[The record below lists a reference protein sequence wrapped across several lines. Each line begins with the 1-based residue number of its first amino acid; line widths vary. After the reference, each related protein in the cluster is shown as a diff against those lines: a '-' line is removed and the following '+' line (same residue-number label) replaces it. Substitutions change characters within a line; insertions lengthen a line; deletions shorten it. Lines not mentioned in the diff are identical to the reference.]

1 MGSQEEAAAP
11 VSCGTICVAGG
22 PQSGSIPPWS
32 RSPCKSPFKMT
43 LEITSTNNVVKAI
56 ADGKAPRPAQLAA
69 AKGILPLPQAD
80 LLEALVVLAAS
91 ADEEVAST
99 AKQTL
104 SSQEEDKLLSV
115 VSSEAAPPIVLNH
128 YAVTPGAAHSVYEA
142 IVANPATPKDS
153 IIGIAQGSRNP
164 DLLELISLNQ
174 QLLIKSPEIIDAILA
189 NPNKSAEAERRAKET
204 KREFFEKERGAE
216 QIARELRAQ
225 GKEAAAEFIE
235 AAEFT
240 ENLSEDPASEGLSV
254 DDAMFLADLIEV
266 PDAEVDDSWLSL
278 EYIEEIYEETDAER
292 RAVVDKIVSDF
303 RTEDEDELTN
313 ERISMI
319 NRIMHM
325 NMRDRMKLAMKGNRE
340 ARNILIRDPNKIIST
355 AVIQNPKIT
364 EQEVEKIA
372 NMRSISGDVLRMIA
386 INRKWARNYKITL
399 MLCLNPRTP
408 LANVMSFLPRLQMK
422 DLKSIPN
429 NRNVPE
435 AVRKNALRIV
445 NARAGR

>member
-1 MGSQEEAAAP
+1 
-11 VSCGTICVAGG
+11 
-22 PQSGSIPPWS
+22 
-32 RSPCKSPFKMT
+32 MT
-43 LEITSTNNVVKAI
+43 LEITSKNNVVRAI

-69 AKGILPLPQAD
+69 AKGILPLPQTD
-80 LLEALVVLAAS
+80 LLEALAVLAKS
-91 ADEEVAST
+91 GDEEVSSI

-104 SSQEEDKLLSV
+104 ADQEEETLLSV
-115 VSSEAAPPIVLNH
+115 ISSESAPPIVLDH
-128 YAVTPGAAHSVYEA
+128 YAAAPGASHAVYEA
-142 IVANPATPKDS
+142 VVSNPATPDES
-153 IIGIAQGSRNP
+153 LIGIARTSRNP
-164 DLLELISLNQ
+164 ELLELISLNQ
-174 QLLIKSPEIIDAILA
+174 QLLIKLPEIIEAILE

-235 AAEFT
+235 TAEFA
-240 ENLSEDPASEGLSV
+240 ENLADGSGSSEMSV
-254 DDAMFLADLIEV
+254 EDAIFLADFIEV

-278 EYIEEIYEETDAER
+278 EYIEEIYEETEAQR
-292 RAVVDKIVSDF
+292 QAVVDKIIGDF
-303 RTEDEDELTN
+303 RAEDEDELTA

-319 NRIMHM
+319 NRIMKM

-372 NMRSISGDVLRMIA
+372 NMRTVNADVLRMIA
-386 INRKWARNYKITL
+386 INRKWARNYKIVHTL
-399 MLCLNPRTP
+399 CVNPRCP
-408 LANVMSFLPRLQMK
+408 LPNVMSFLPRLQMK
-422 DLKSIPN
+422 DLKAIPN
-429 NRNVPE
+429 NKNVPE

-445 NARAGR
+445 SARAGR